1 DKLRQYRGNLVS
13 AEKDTVEKGD
23 YVESSIVGFID
34 GKAES
39 ELTTDNQVSQVGAGN
54 LIKGLDDAFVGM
66 KVGAEKDV
74 ETVFPDDYFNK
85 KYAGKKAVF
94 KVNIKSVKK
103 MELPELNDEFAKN
116 NGGHESVDALKKM
129 IEEELKKQAEADVRS
144 HNAGEII
151 RKLID
156 ANKFDVPYAFVE
168 QEINNIMSRYENTVK
183 QQGLTL
189 EKLGMDRNEIRE
201 KQRKNAEENV
211 KTMYI
216 LRKIAESEGIELSDE
231 DVENEIKKIAE
242 DMKQDSG
249 MMIKQSKTQGSWD
262 ALKAKLQED
271 KVVEKLIE
279 YNAK

>member
-1 DKLRQYRGNLVS
+1 M
-13 AEKDTVEKGD
+13 EKGD